1 MLLDVGNLRRS
12 QLNNPVSQSS
22 PLALFFKFW
31 KVHFLKTALLEKV
44 QFVFGLGHH
53 ACSESSKLK
62 SFFVQVALCL

>member
-1 MLLDVGNLRRS
+1 MLLDVGNSRRS

-22 PLALFFKFW
+22 RPLGAVFKFW

-53 ACSESSKLK
+53 ASNFETIVKTANH
-62 SFFVQVALCL
+62 F

>member
-22 PLALFFKFW
+22 RPLGAVFKFW
-31 KVHFLKTALLEKV
+31 KVHFLKTALLETV

-53 ACSESSKLK
+53 DGTKTGK
-62 SFFVQVALCL
+62 SGENRLTPF